1 MTPAAVKRMNRKNCL
16 IFIEGQYP
24 IFDEKA
30 IPFHTP
36 EWKQMEQLAGK
47 MGYHHPV
54 KVIFDEEQ
62 RAYFTLEPKKQIQFL
77 NREERDAYQE
87 MAKKEDG
94 IYYREI
100 DREAFLYL
108 NFRKYP
114 KPTEQEIEAQFM
126 QARKERAESVRQ
138 TVGAGQSQVPEDVT
152 FFQDLEEKQKFSDA
166 QQYDLSGSILECMER
181 YAEQLSIEQK
191 EMIVE
196 CLEKGLTEEQ
206 IKRLMLQTVDEM
218 KNYQRAYLLQKRKPE
233 EV

>member
-1 MTPAAVKRMNRKNCL
+1 
-16 IFIEGQYP
+16 
-24 IFDEKA
+24 
-30 IPFHTP
+30 
-36 EWKQMEQLAGK
+36 MEQLAGK

-114 KPTEQEIEAQFM
+114 KPTEQEIEAQFL
-126 QARKERAESVRQ
+126 QARKERAEFVRR
-138 TVGAGQSQVPEDVT
+138 TGKMAQSSIPEDVR
-152 FFQDLEEKQKFSDA
+152 FFRDLEEKQKLSEV
-166 QQYDLSGSILECMER
+166 QQYDLSGSILDCMER
-181 YAEQLSIEQK
+181 YANQLSQGQK

-206 IKRLMLQTVDEM
+206 IKRLMFRPADEM
-218 KNYQRAYLLQKRKPE
+218 RNYQRAYLLSNSIGDL
-233 EV
+233 

>member
-1 MTPAAVKRMNRKNCL
+1 MKNSEHISPWNRKSRFSFESGRTGCL
-16 IFIEGQYP
+16 SG
-24 IFDEKA
+24 D
-30 IPFHTP
+30 
-36 EWKQMEQLAGK
+36 G
-47 MGYHHPV
+47 
-54 KVIFDEEQ
+54 
-62 RAYFTLEPKKQIQFL
+62 
-77 NREERDAYQE
+77 
-87 MAKKEDG
+87 KKEDG

-206 IKRLMLQTVDEM
+206 IKRLMFRPVDEM
-218 KNYQRAYLLQKRKPE
+218 RNYQRAYLLRNNIRGLE
-233 EV
+233 LHITTMNNDIF